1 MKFPI
6 VMLSAAVAALALMSG
21 VSPALAADIDPAQI
35 AAAKTPADHEAIA
48 QAFDEEA
55 AKLEKDAERHQDAAK
70 TYGQPG
76 GKPWMKG
83 QVKHCDAVAKDLKAA
98 AREDRALAA
107 EHRKMA
113 KQAGE

>member
-1 MKFPI
+1 MRSPTWT
-6 VMLSAAVAALALMSG
+6 LSVAVAALSLMSG
-21 VSPALAADIDPAQI
+21 PLLVLAADIDPAAI
-35 AAAKTPADHEAIA
+35 AAAKTPSDHEAIA
-48 QAFDEEA
+48 KAFDDEA
-55 AKLEKDAERHQDAAK
+55 AKLEREAERHQNAAE

-83 QVKHCDAVAKDLKAA
+83 QAKHCDAVAKDLRAA
-98 AREDRALAA
+98 AKEDRALAA